1 VAKPNKPKRAK
12 ISDRKPQSEQIKN
25 IQPKPATPQP
35 FVACAAGE
43 VTLQV
48 QACDTWFFRESRPHD
63 ALGFSELAS
72 LFPPPVR
79 TLAGALRTYIGERIG
94 IDWQTL
100 SSPLASFDFISALG
114 DSDGLGRLQL
124 NGPWIVHQGQRLYP
138 APLYLMHQGTAIQRL
153 RVGKP
158 VRCDLG
164 HVRLP
169 ELAPG
174 LKGYKTLEQRWL
186 TGSGLA
192 KCLNGGVPAHDEIV
206 TSTQLF
212 SHEARLG
219 IARDNPFRKVQDG
232 KLYQTRHLRIK
243 DEVHIELDARQ
254 VDAALIESWLNPAYP
269 AMLRLGGEGRMASL
283 VPQSQRE
290 PLPRAEAATAAQT
303 VLLHFIT
310 PADFNGEMFP
320 EHFKKIE
327 RNGQTVWQGDLNG
340 LSLTIEAAVIGKVH
354 REGGWDMR
362 RHRPHAVKSYLPAG
376 SAWFCRLAQP
386 ADWSTLGERLHGRC
400 IGHDTEFG
408 RGQLLLG
415 HWHDSFNA

>member
-1 VAKPNKPKRAK
+1 VAKPNKHKGAK

-25 IQPKPATPQP
+25 IQPKPATPQT
-35 FVACAAGE
+35 FDTCAAGE

-100 SSPLASFDFISALG
+100 TSPLPDFDFAAALG
-114 DSDGLGRLQL
+114 GSDCLGRLQL

-138 APLYLMHQGTAIQRL
+138 APLYLMHQGTDIQRL

-192 KCLNGGVPAHDEIV
+192 KCLNGGLPAHDEIV

-212 SHEARLG
+212 NHEARLG
-219 IARDNPFRKVQDG
+219 IARDNPSRKVQDG
-232 KLYQTRHLRIK
+232 KLYQTRHLRIQ

-269 AMLRLGGEGRMASL
+269 TMLRLGGEGRMASL
-283 VPQSQRE
+283 VPHSQRE

-310 PADFNGEMFP
+310 PADLNGEMFP

-327 RNGQTVWQGDLNG
+327 RNGQTVWQGDING

-400 IGHDTEFG
+400 IGHDTAFG